1 MKCIPYLLARVV
13 WVCSLFFGF
22 VFAVQ
27 GLINVGVFLSWYFI
41 VISTLSCGAKTP
53 MIINDADISRFHT
66 HKFIVG
72 VTSAICIFLLVM
84 HAWFITGALVL
95 LTMLLHFS
103 VVNQALKLQ
112 EGEKSVD

>member
-1 MKCIPYLLARVV
+1 MKCISYVLVRVV

-41 VISTLSCGAKTP
+41 VISTLSCAGKIP
-53 MIINDADISRFHT
+53 KIKDSDIGRFHT
-66 HKFIVG
+66 HKLIVG
-72 VTSAICIFLLVM
+72 ISSVICIFLLVM
-84 HAWFITGALVL
+84 HSWFITGTLVL

-103 VVNQALKLQ
+103 AVNQALKLQ